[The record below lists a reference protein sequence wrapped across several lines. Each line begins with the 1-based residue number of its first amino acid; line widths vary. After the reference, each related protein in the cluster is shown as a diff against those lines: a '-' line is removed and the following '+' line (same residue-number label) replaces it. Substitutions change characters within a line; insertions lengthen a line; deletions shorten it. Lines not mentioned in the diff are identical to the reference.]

1 MKDPYFGF
9 GTHGEAPVREIFVIA
24 YECSGRIMNDAG
36 NFCELCIE
44 IKSGKK
50 WEKQEVMHKKMKKTS
65 FFFCYFALLYSVG
78 I

>member
-1 MKDPYFGF
+1 
-9 GTHGEAPVREIFVIA
+9 
-24 YECSGRIMNDAG
+24 MNDAG